1 MCVVCVEEVG
11 KGDAETVLLIDNL
24 LNMWEGEIA
33 YDRYMHS
40 THSSQ

>member
-1 MCVVCVEEVG
+1 MCGMCGVG
-11 KGDAETVLLIDNL
+11 ERDDAETVLLIDNL

-40 THSSQ
+40 AHSS